1 MTSQIEFNPTE
12 IRIIKLICRQLSA
25 KEIAD
30 KLGLSFRTVEEYRM
44 RIMKKTKSKNV
55 VGIALFAVKHK
66 YHMIKT

>member
-1 MTSQIEFNPTE
+1 MDTQIDFNPIE
-12 IRIIKLICRQLSA
+12 VRIIKLICRQLSS

-66 YHMIKT
+66 YHLLKT